1 MNCPGS
7 LSLDVTSLF
16 LKFLFRLQS
25 NGAAGSSSFQRL
37 ANAAGLEM
45 TAEECRQMNAI
56 LQRRVEF
63 AHSSRT
69 IVVQDYGT
77 GISSP
82 PGNGRSV
89 RSIHSKSSVPHRW
102 GVFLFRIARA
112 LAPRNVLELGTNLGV
127 SGTYLRS
134 ALDMNEGKSLLVTIE
149 GDPSLAAIAGK
160 TIRSLSHGETVVLTG
175 RFQDQLPAALER
187 LGSVNMAFLDGH
199 HEYDATLR
207 YFEMIRPYLAPDACV
222 VFDDVYLWSR
232 PVRRAWKQVVFR
244 NPSAIAVDL
253 AKLGI
258 LLFQN
263 GEDAA

>member
-16 LKFLFRLQS
+16 LKFLLRLQS
-25 NGAAGSSSFQRL
+25 NGTAGNSSFQRL
-37 ANAAGLEM
+37 ANAADLEM
-45 TAEECRQMNAI
+45 TAEECSQMNAI
-56 LQRRVEF
+56 LQRRAEF

-69 IVVQDYGT
+69 IAVQDYGT

-89 RSIHSKSSVPHRW
+89 RSIHSGSSIPHRW
-102 GVFLFRIARA
+102 GVFLFRIVRT

-127 SGTYLRS
+127 SGAYLRS
-134 ALDMNEGKSLLVTIE
+134 ALDMNGGEGLLVTME
-149 GDPSLAAIAGK
+149 GDPSLAAIAEK
-160 TIRSLSHGETVVLTG
+160 TIQSVSHGETVVLTG
-175 RFQDQLPAALER
+175 RFQDRLPAALER

-207 YFEMIRPYLAPDACV
+207 YFEMIRPHLAPDACV

-232 PVRRAWKQVVFR
+232 PVRRAWKHLVFG

-253 AKLGI
+253 AKLGM
-258 LLFQN
+258 LLFQK
-263 GEDAA
+263 GDTP